1 MRGFVAVIETR
12 ETPAPAS
19 AAAAGPPSRREP
31 ARFFVPGPSWVRE
44 EVLRAMTA
52 HPLPHRGAE
61 FKARY
66 ASVAARLPALFRT
79 AGDVLIAS
87 GSGTL
92 AMQASIASLVG
103 REVLH
108 LTNGA
113 FSERWHAISV
123 SLGKQA
129 DRVSAPWGEPVD
141 PGAVRGALRWK
152 RYEAVAV
159 AHSETSTGVL
169 NPVAAIARVVREES
183 DALVLVDAV
192 SSLGGTAVETDAWDL
207 DLVLTS
213 SQKALAL
220 PPGLALFT
228 LSDRAAERAAA
239 VPGRGWYTDLLRYR
253 DDHRVGG
260 TTITTPCEPVVFALD
275 HQLAAIEA
283 EGIEQRWER
292 HRRMAETTR
301 AWAEERGLGLAAAEG
316 FRSPTVTCLRPPEG
330 VAAPDLVAR
339 ARARGW
345 TLGGGYGAW
354 KESTF
359 RIGHMGDVG
368 PDDLSAL
375 LDVLDEVLEEGS

>member
-1 MRGFVAVIETR
+1 MRGSDAVIEARATAPS
-12 ETPAPAS
+12 PA
-19 AAAAGPPSRREP
+19 AAAAGRTAGAGP

-44 EVLRAMTA
+44 EVLHAMTA

-61 FKARY
+61 FRQRY
-66 ASVAARLPALFRT
+66 ARVAARLPALFRT
-79 AGDVLIAS
+79 AGDVLVAS

-92 AMQASIASLVG
+92 VMQAAVVSTVE
-103 REVLH
+103 RDVLH

-123 SLGKQA
+123 ALGKEA
-129 DRVSAPWGEPVD
+129 DRVAAPWGE
-141 PGAVRGALRWK
+141 AVEPDLVRRALRRK
-152 RYEAVAV
+152 RYEAVAL

-169 NPVAAIARVVREES
+169 NPVAEIARLVREES

-192 SSLGGTAVETDAWDL
+192 SSLGGAPVETDAWEV

-213 SQKALAL
+213 TQKALAL

-228 LSDRAAERAAA
+228 LSERAAERAAA
-239 VPGRGWYTDLLRYR
+239 VSGRGWYTDLLRYR
-253 DDHRVGG
+253 DEHRAGG

-275 HQLAAIEA
+275 RQLEAIEA
-283 EGIEQRWER
+283 EGIETRWER
-292 HRRMAETTR
+292 HRRMAATAQE
-301 AWAEERGLGLAAAEG
+301 WAAGRGFALAAAEG

-330 VAAPDLVAR
+330 LAAPELVRR

-368 PDDLSAL
+368 PSDLAAL
-375 LDVLDEVLEEGS
+375 LEALEEVLDEGS

>member
-1 MRGFVAVIETR
+1 MRGFDAVIETR
-12 ETPAPAS
+12 EIPAS
-19 AAAAGPPSRREP
+19 TPGAATERPAGTGP
-31 ARFFVPGPSWVRE
+31 ARYFVPGPSWVRD
-44 EVLRAMTA
+44 EVLQAMTA
-52 HPLPHRGAE
+52 HPLPHRGAD

-66 ASVAARLPALFRT
+66 ASVAGRLPALFRT
-79 AGDVLIAS
+79 AGEVMVAS

-103 REVLH
+103 RDVLH

-123 SLGKQA
+123 SLGKEA
-129 DRVSAPWGEPVD
+129 DRVAAPWGEPVEPD
-141 PGAVRGALRWK
+141 LVRRALRRK

-192 SSLGGTAVETDAWDL
+192 SSLGGAPVETDAWDI

-213 SQKALAL
+213 TQKALAL

-228 LSDRAAERAAA
+228 LSERAAERAATIS
-239 VPGRGWYTDLLRYR
+239 GRGWYTDLLRYR

-275 HQLAAIEA
+275 EQLRAIEA
-283 EGIEQRWER
+283 EGVETRWER
-292 HRRMAETTR
+292 HRRMAETTQ
-301 AWAEERGLGLAAAEG
+301 AWAEERGVGLAAAEG
-316 FRSPTVTCLRPPEG
+316 FRSPTVTCLRPNG
-330 VAAPDLVAR
+330 GFAAPELVRR
-339 ARARGW
+339 AKARGW

-368 PDDLSAL
+368 PADLAAL
-375 LDVLDEVLEEGS
+375 IEVLDAVLEEGS